1 MLKTETCTYFIV
13 IFHFFSFSINH
24 ENVRSWSCVEM
35 TGLIINTKRRRAFWK
50 DEWTLMIREISSP
63 HITGHAS
70 QIISSEESLEALLV
84 RGGAVFMSSFL
95 SVPLKPS
102 EVSPEAPQSE
112 FIKVRDSFGATRA
125 TTGSKKKNNTQ
136 KSLIGFVLIRHQDAE
151 SAM

>member
-1 MLKTETCTYFIV
+1 
-13 IFHFFSFSINH
+13 
-24 ENVRSWSCVEM
+24 
-35 TGLIINTKRRRAFWK
+35 
-50 DEWTLMIREISSP
+50 MIREISSP

-84 RGGAVFMSSFL
+84 RGGAVFMSSFR

-125 TTGSKKKNNTQ
+125 TTGSKKKPNTQ
-136 KSLIGFVLIRHQDAE
+136 KSLIGFVLILHQDAE
-151 SAM
+151 SAV